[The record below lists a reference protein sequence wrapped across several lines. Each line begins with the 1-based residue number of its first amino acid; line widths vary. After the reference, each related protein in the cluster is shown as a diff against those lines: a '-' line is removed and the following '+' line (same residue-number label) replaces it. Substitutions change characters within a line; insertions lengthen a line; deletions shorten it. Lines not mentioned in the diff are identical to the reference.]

1 MNNIL
6 TTIKHFICKI
16 LCIKQCQ
23 CLWKTKGDK
32 QCKEKSKKRKKVNG
46 SKFLTGKQK
55 NLPPKLKAKIIK
67 AKMKKAKA

>member
-1 MNNIL
+1 M
-6 TTIKHFICKI
+6 
-16 LCIKQCQ
+16 Q
-23 CLWKTKGDK
+23 G
-32 QCKEKSKKRKKVNG
+32 KKLKNGKKVNG

>member
-1 MNNIL
+1 MQGKKLKNG
-6 TTIKHFICKI
+6 K
-16 LCIKQCQ
+16 
-23 CLWKTKGDK
+23 KG
-32 QCKEKSKKRKKVNG
+32 NG